1 MTDVK
6 KVDPESKF
14 EKDDSN
20 ESQNDFN
27 NGAKH
32 LEALSKSFTESAKR
46 WEMVVYPSLFA
57 FIVLA
62 AYGFYL
68 IYSLTSDAHKMSE
81 SMMQITESMQT
92 MTVEMQSVSRNMVVM
107 SQLMDNQSHSMNQM
121 ASSMHNMQYSVAKM
135 GYDFSI
141 MNQNVS
147 RPMSAMNSF
156 MPW

>member
-6 KVDPESKF
+6 LDPTLKAAMEIPD
-14 EKDDSN
+14 ECEHADDC
-20 ESQNDFN
+20 
-27 NGAKH
+27 GAKH
-32 LEALSKSFTESAKR
+32 LENLSRSFTESAKR

-68 IYSLTSDAHKMSE
+68 IFSLTSDAHNMTK
-81 SMMQITESMQT
+81 SMAQISKSMNT
-92 MTVEMQSVSRNMVVM
+92 ITVEMQSVSRNMVVM
-107 SQLMDNQSHSMNQM
+107 SQLMDNQSQAMNRM
-121 ASSMHNMQYSVAKM
+121 ATSMHHMQFSVAKM

>member
-1 MTDVK
+1 MTEVK
-6 KVDPESKF
+6 KIDSTIKAAMEIP
-14 EKDDSN
+14 DDC
-20 ESQNDFN
+20 EHGDEC
-27 NGAKH
+27 GAKH
-32 LEALSKSFTESAKR
+32 LESLSRSFSESARR
-46 WEMVVYPSLFA
+46 WEMVVYPTLFA
-57 FIVLA
+57 FILLA

-81 SMMQITESMQT
+81 NMAQITESMKI

-107 SQLMDNQSHSMNQM
+107 SQLMDNQSRSMNQM
-121 ASSMHNMQYSVAKM
+121 ASSMHNMQYSVARM

-147 RPMSAMNSF
+147 RPMSVMNSF